1 MLLVSG
7 PFVYYRKRRT
17 NLMQGAARIPTSD
30 PRFQYGGHGVITD
43 RILVLIWSIFLVIL
57 PLVIVLLYFT
67 HVILE
72 EAKCFF
78 SSHRS
83 RGTTVVSLIDLV
95 YLGQISCVYIFKFM
109 VLLPPKSCSNRGTT
123 LFMLII
129 YATNAIIFLKAAMFE
144 LST

>member
-1 MLLVSG
+1 M
-7 PFVYYRKRRT
+7 
-17 NLMQGAARIPTSD
+17 
-30 PRFQYGGHGVITD
+30 
-43 RILVLIWSIFLVIL
+43 LIWSIFLVIL

-129 YATNAIIFLKAAMFE
+129 YATNAIIFLKAVMFE
-144 LST
+144 YLMGDAIVINYRCVWFIGTNFCRGVWFLAIYFILF

>member
-30 PRFQYGGHGVITD
+30 PRFQYGGHWVITD

-78 SSHRS
+78 ISHRS
-83 RGTTVVSLIDLV
+83 RNHSGQSHRPGL
-95 YLGQISCVYIFKFM
+95 LGSNHLCYIFKFM
-109 VLLPPKSCSNRGTT
+109 VLLPQKSCSNRGTT

-129 YATNAIIFLKAAMFE
+129 YAINAIIFLKVAMFE